1 VGNAITDP
9 VDEVKA
15 WLEENW
21 DPDLTVREWWE
32 RMGMA
37 GWSAPA
43 WPVEAYGRGLSN
55 ADNARV
61 QRAIADH
68 GALGP
73 PGGLGLLLAG
83 PTIWTHGTPEQKE
96 RFLPD
101 IVCGRVG
108 WCQLFSE
115 PVAGSDLAG
124 LQTRA
129 VRDGEEFVV
138 NGQKVWTSSGQIA
151 DIGMLLARTNT
162 DVPKHKGITYF
173 AVDMHQPGVDVRP
186 LRELTGRALF
196 NEVFLTDVT
205 ARAEDIIGGQENGWA
220 VANTTLAFERSG
232 LGAGSAGAAESAAIP
247 GTIPK
252 HLDLRAGDFVRS
264 RTGRRA
270 AAASFSVN
278 ADLMIAVA
286 RRNGKAADPVVRQDI
301 TRLYTEE
308 QLGRYMS
315 VRHRDLRNAGQ
326 DLPGIGNMAKLRMSE
341 MFRQSREL
349 GMSLLGP
356 RGMVHDYG
364 ESVAVDDADAQD
376 RAVTALALWSTGPS
390 IYGGTDQVQRN
401 ILGER
406 ILGLPR
412 EPGDERTTPFKD
424 LRKNA

>member
-1 VGNAITDP
+1 MGNAITDP

-21 DPDLTVREWWE
+21 DPDITVREWWE

-43 WPVEAYGRGLSN
+43 WPVDSYGRGLSN

-61 QRAIADH
+61 QRAIAAH

-151 DIGMLLARTNT
+151 DVGMLLARTNT

-173 AVDMHQPGVDVRP
+173 AVDMHQAGVDVRP

-196 NEVFLTDVT
+196 NEVFLTDVV
-205 ARAEDIIGGQENGWA
+205 AKAEDVIGGMENGWA
-220 VANTTLAFERSG
+220 VANTTLAFERAG
-232 LGAGSAGAAESAAIP
+232 LGAGSAGAAESAAVP
-247 GTIPK
+247 GTIVG
-252 HLDLRAGDFVRS
+252 HLDKRAGDFVRV
-264 RTGRRA
+264 RRSA
-270 AAASFSVN
+270 N
-278 ADLMIAVA
+278 Q
-286 RRNGKAADPVVRQDI
+286 VRF
-301 TRLYTEE
+301 L
-308 QLGRYMS
+308 
-315 VRHRDLRNAGQ
+315 H
-326 DLPGIGNMAKLRMSE
+326 
-341 MFRQSREL
+341 
-349 GMSLLGP
+349 P
-356 RGMVHDYG
+356 RG
-364 ESVAVDDADAQD
+364 
-376 RAVTALALWSTGPS
+376 
-390 IYGGTDQVQRN
+390 
-401 ILGER
+401 
-406 ILGLPR
+406 
-412 EPGDERTTPFKD
+412 
-424 LRKNA
+424 